1 MPVDG
6 YVRDRQDFDLDPAPV
21 RIEMERVERARL
33 PPVQNRGFGMYR
45 SASDLDLSRIASL
58 RQGRLETVPEES
70 RLASAAAAG
79 ATQKRDPPAPKRI
92 VIGNDIGPL

>member
-58 RQGRLETVPEES
+58 RQGRLGTVPGY
-70 RLASAAAAG
+70 RLGGGRRHYLSI
-79 ATQKRDPPAPKRI
+79 RDDS
-92 VIGNDIGPL
+92 V